1 LTPHFKKST
10 VKAIV
15 ATLFLVLVFFA
26 GFAFHSILQNQNL
39 SGWQFLT
46 ANVSTLF
53 ERGNTDPHTPIR
65 LRIPG
70 LNVDAKI
77 EQVSLTSSWVMEA
90 PKIPADAGWF
100 SMGPRPGETGSAVIA
115 GHYGWKD
122 GIPAAFD
129 NLHALVK
136 GDEIFVERKDGTTV
150 TFVVR
155 EVLLYGEND
164 DASAIFGSSDGKAH
178 LNLITCEG
186 IWNKVSKSYS
196 DRRVVFA
203 DRE

>member
-1 LTPHFKKST
+1 MTPYFKKST
-10 VKAIV
+10 VKAIAV
-15 ATLFLVLVFFA
+15 LFLLILSFFV
-26 GFAFHSILQNQNL
+26 GFIFHSVLESPNL
-39 SGWQFLT
+39 FEGRSLT

-53 ERGNTDPHTPIR
+53 ERGSTDPHTPIR

-77 EQVSLTSSWVMEA
+77 EQVRLTSSLAMDT

-100 SMGPRPGETGSAVIA
+100 SMGPRPGEIGNAVIA
-115 GHYGWKD
+115 GHYGWKE

-136 GDEIFVERKDGTTV
+136 GDKLFVQDKDGTTI

-155 EVLLYGEND
+155 EVLLYGEKD

-196 DRRVVFA
+196 DRRVIFA

>member
-1 LTPHFKKST
+1 MTSHFKKIT
-10 VKAIV
+10 GRVIV
-15 ATLFLVLVFFA
+15 GALFLVLVFFS
-26 GFAFHSILQNQNL
+26 GFMFRSILQNKNL
-39 SGWQFLT
+39 VDWRFLI

-53 ERGNTDPHTPIR
+53 ERGSSDPHTPTR
-65 LRIPG
+65 LRIPR

-77 EQVSLTSSWVMEA
+77 EHVSLTSSWAMEA

-150 TFVVR
+150 TFIVR
-155 EVLLYGEND
+155 EVLLYGEKD

-203 DRE
+203 DRK

>member
-1 LTPHFKKST
+1 MTSRFKKIT
-10 VKAIV
+10 GRVIV
-15 ATLFLVLVFFA
+15 GALFLVLVFFA
-26 GFAFHSILQNQNL
+26 GFMFHSILQNKNL
-39 SGWQFLT
+39 VEWQFLT

-53 ERGNTDPHTPIR
+53 ERGSTDPHTPINF
-65 LRIPG
+65 RIPKIK
-70 LNVDAKI
+70 VDATI
-77 EQVSLTSSWVMEA
+77 EQVGLTSALSMQA
-90 PKIPADAGWF
+90 PKNPSDVGWF
-100 SMGPRPGETGSAVIA
+100 SMGPRPGEVGSAVIA

-122 GIPAAFD
+122 AIPAAFD

-136 GDEIFVERKDGTTV
+136 GDKLFVQDKDGTTV
-150 TFVVR
+150 TFIVR
-155 EVLLYGEND
+155 EVLLYGEKD

-203 DRE
+203 DSE